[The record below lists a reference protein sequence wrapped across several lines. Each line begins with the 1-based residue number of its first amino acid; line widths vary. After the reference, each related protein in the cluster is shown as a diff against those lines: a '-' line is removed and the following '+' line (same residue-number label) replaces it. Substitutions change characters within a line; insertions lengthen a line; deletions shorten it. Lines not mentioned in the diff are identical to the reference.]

1 MFNKTKPREQEYVK
15 QTKIVKENM
24 VLYYINDCI
33 WRGMDLVHLDG
44 FSLGEIGMSLCQ
56 FSMCVNNHNRTIP
69 LLPSQ
74 ITSNGSD
81 AFAEDLLFGT
91 RRVGPALREIL
102 CQCIHIFR
110 YIRRMITH
118 RLSENGSKS
127 VGEGPIVFVTL
138 LVMHT
143 TSMSCKDPR
152 LSSIWHTTFQ

>member
-15 QTKIVKENM
+15 QTKIVKESM

-33 WRGMDLVHLDG
+33 WRGMDLVHFDG

-110 YIRRMITH
+110 CIRRMITH